1 MTRAI
6 IFDMDGTL
14 VDSAEGA
21 WRSLNA
27 AMRLAG
33 LPEIPRAEAGQ
44 FMGPPLEV
52 SLHRR
57 GIFGDKYKI
66 VWDEFARDYAEHGIE
81 YTRAVPGM
89 PELLGRLRAHG
100 VRLGI
105 ATSKPQ
111 AYCERTLR
119 LCGFPDCFEAVV
131 GSLHNG
137 IPEDKAAVLREAMR
151 LMGLGPG
158 EAHEPHGLG
167 PGEAVMVGDRAWDV
181 LAARGLGLDCIGVEL
196 CGYAGPSELE
206 DAGAAAVARD
216 IAALEALLMREVS

>member
-1 MTRAI
+1 MARAI

-57 GIFGDKYKI
+57 GIFGDKFKI

-89 PELLGRLRAHG
+89 PELLGRLHAHG
-100 VRLGI
+100 AQLGI

-137 IPEDKAAVLREAMR
+137 IPEDKAAVLREA
-151 LMGLGPG
+151 
-158 EAHEPHGLG
+158 
-167 PGEAVMVGDRAWDV
+167 VMVGDRAWDV
-181 LAARGLGLDCIGVEL
+181 LAARGLGLDCIGVEF

-216 IAALEALLMREVS
+216 IAGLEALLMREVS

>member
-1 MTRAI
+1 MARAI

-66 VWDEFARDYAEHGIE
+66 VWDEFAKDYAEHGIE

-89 PELLGRLRAHG
+89 PELLGRLHAHG

-111 AYCERTLR
+111 AYCERALR

-137 IPEDKAAVLREAMR
+137 IPEDKAAVLR
-151 LMGLGPG
+151 
-158 EAHEPHGLG
+158 
-167 PGEAVMVGDRAWDV
+167 EAVMVGDRAWDV

>member
-1 MTRAI
+1 MARAI

-66 VWDEFARDYAEHGIE
+66 VWDEFARRSPARGIE

-89 PELLGRLRAHG
+89 PELLGRLHARGA
-100 VRLGI
+100 RLGI

-137 IPEDKAAVLREAMR
+137 IPEDKTAVLREALR
-151 LMGLGPG
+151 LMGLAPG
-158 EAHEPHGLG
+158 G
-167 PGEAVMVGDRAWDV
+167 AVMVGDRAWDV

>member
-1 MTRAI
+1 MARAI

-89 PELLGRLRAHG
+89 PELLGRLHAHG

-119 LCGFPDCFEAVV
+119 LCGFPDCFEVVV

-137 IPEDKAAVLREAMR
+137 IPEDKAAVLR
-151 LMGLGPG
+151 
-158 EAHEPHGLG
+158 
-167 PGEAVMVGDRAWDV
+167 EAVMVGDRAWDV

>member
-1 MTRAI
+1 MARAI

-66 VWDEFARDYAEHGIE
+66 VWDEFAKDYAEHGIE

-89 PELLGRLRAHG
+89 PELLGRLHAHG
-100 VRLGI
+100 AQLGI

-137 IPEDKAAVLREAMR
+137 IPEDKTAVLR
-151 LMGLGPG
+151 
-158 EAHEPHGLG
+158 
-167 PGEAVMVGDRAWDV
+167 EAVMVGDRAWDV

>member
-1 MTRAI
+1 MARAI

-66 VWDEFARDYAEHGIE
+66 VWDEFAKGLR
-81 YTRAVPGM
+81 RARHRVY
-89 PELLGRLRAHG
+89 EGRARACRSCWGGCTHTG
-100 VRLGI
+100 
-105 ATSKPQ
+105 
-111 AYCERTLR
+111 
-119 LCGFPDCFEAVV
+119 CGWA
-131 GSLHNG
+131 
-137 IPEDKAAVLREAMR
+137 
-151 LMGLGPG
+151 
-158 EAHEPHGLG
+158 
-167 PGEAVMVGDRAWDV
+167 
-181 LAARGLGLDCIGVEL
+181 
-196 CGYAGPSELE
+196 
-206 DAGAAAVARD
+206 
-216 IAALEALLMREVS
+216 

>member
-1 MTRAI
+1 MARAI
-6 IFDMDGTL
+6 IFGMDGTL

-89 PELLGRLRAHG
+89 PELLGRLHAHG

-131 GSLHNG
+131 GSL
-137 IPEDKAAVLREAMR
+137 PPSSL
-151 LMGLGPG
+151 P
-158 EAHEPHGLG
+158 
-167 PGEAVMVGDRAWDV
+167 DV
-181 LAARGLGLDCIGVEL
+181 R
-196 CGYAGPSELE
+196 
-206 DAGAAAVARD
+206 
-216 IAALEALLMREVS
+216 

>member
-1 MTRAI
+1 MARAI

-57 GIFGDKYKI
+57 GIFGDKFKI

-89 PELLGRLRAHG
+89 PELLGRLHAHG

-137 IPEDKAAVLREAMR
+137 IPEDKAAVLREA
-151 LMGLGPG
+151 
-158 EAHEPHGLG
+158 
-167 PGEAVMVGDRAWDV
+167 VMVGDRVWDV
-181 LAARGLGLDCIGVEL
+181 LAARGLGLDCVGVEL

>member
-1 MTRAI
+1 MARAI

-14 VDSAEGA
+14 VDSVEGA
-21 WRSLNA
+21 WYSLNA

-57 GIFGDKYKI
+57 GIFGDKFKI

-89 PELLGRLRAHG
+89 PELLGRLHAHG
-100 VRLGI
+100 ARLGI
-105 ATSKPQ
+105 ATSKPH
-111 AYCERTLR
+111 AYCARTLK

-137 IPEDKAAVLREAMR
+137 IPEDKTAVLREALR
-151 LMGLGPG
+151 LM
-158 EAHEPHGLG
+158 GLG

-216 IAALEALLMREVS
+216 IAGLEALLMREVS

>member
-1 MTRAI
+1 MARAI

-89 PELLGRLRAHG
+89 PELLGRLHAHG

-137 IPEDKAAVLREAMR
+137 IPEDKAAVLREA
-151 LMGLGPG
+151 
-158 EAHEPHGLG
+158 
-167 PGEAVMVGDRAWDV
+167 VMVGDRAWDV

-206 DAGAAAVARD
+206 DAGAAAVTRG

>member
-1 MTRAI
+1 MARAI

-89 PELLGRLRAHG
+89 PELLGRLHAHG
-100 VRLGI
+100 AQLGI

-137 IPEDKAAVLREAMR
+137 IPEDKTAVLR
-151 LMGLGPG
+151 
-158 EAHEPHGLG
+158 
-167 PGEAVMVGDRAWDV
+167 EAVMVGDRAWDV

>member
-1 MTRAI
+1 MARAI

-27 AMRLAG
+27 AMCLAG

-89 PELLGRLRAHG
+89 PELLGRLHAHG

-137 IPEDKAAVLREAMR
+137 IPEDKAAVLREA
-151 LMGLGPG
+151 
-158 EAHEPHGLG
+158 
-167 PGEAVMVGDRAWDV
+167 VMVGDRAWDV

-206 DAGAAAVARD
+206 DAGAAAVTRG

>member
-1 MTRAI
+1 MARAI

-137 IPEDKAAVLREAMR
+137 IPEDKAAVLREA
-151 LMGLGPG
+151 
-158 EAHEPHGLG
+158 
-167 PGEAVMVGDRAWDV
+167 VMVGDRAWDV
-181 LAARGLGLDCIGVEL
+181 LAARGLGLDCIGVEF

-206 DAGAAAVARD
+206 DAGAAAVARG

>member
-1 MTRAI
+1 MARAI

-89 PELLGRLRAHG
+89 PELLGRLHAHG

-137 IPEDKAAVLREAMR
+137 IPEDKTAVHR
-151 LMGLGPG
+151 
-158 EAHEPHGLG
+158 
-167 PGEAVMVGDRAWDV
+167 EAVMVGDRAWDV

>member
-1 MTRAI
+1 MARAI

-44 FMGPPLEV
+44 FTGPPLEV
-52 SLHRR
+52 SLHHR

-66 VWDEFARDYAEHGIE
+66 VWDEFAKDYAEHGIE

-89 PELLGRLRAHG
+89 PELLGRLHAHG

-137 IPEDKAAVLREAMR
+137 IPEDKAAVLREA
-151 LMGLGPG
+151 
-158 EAHEPHGLG
+158 
-167 PGEAVMVGDRAWDV
+167 VMVGDRAWDV
-181 LAARGLGLDCIGVEL
+181 LAARGLGLDCIGVEF

>member
-1 MTRAI
+1 MARAI

-57 GIFGDKYKI
+57 GIFGDKFKI

-89 PELLGRLRAHG
+89 PELLGRLHAHG
-100 VRLGI
+100 AQLGI

-137 IPEDKAAVLREAMR
+137 IPEDKAAVLREA
-151 LMGLGPG
+151 
-158 EAHEPHGLG
+158 
-167 PGEAVMVGDRAWDV
+167 VMVGDRAWDV
-181 LAARGLGLDCIGVEL
+181 LAARGLGLDCIGVEF

>member
-1 MTRAI
+1 MARAI

-44 FMGPPLEV
+44 FTGPPLEV

-66 VWDEFARDYAEHGIE
+66 VWDAFARDYAEHGIE

-137 IPEDKAAVLREAMR
+137 IPEDKTAVLR
-151 LMGLGPG
+151 
-158 EAHEPHGLG
+158 
-167 PGEAVMVGDRAWDV
+167 EAVMVGDRAWDV

>member
-1 MTRAI
+1 MARAI

-89 PELLGRLRAHG
+89 PELLGRLHAHG

-119 LCGFPDCFEAVV
+119 LCGFPDCFAVVV

-137 IPEDKAAVLREAMR
+137 IPEDKAAVLR
-151 LMGLGPG
+151 
-158 EAHEPHGLG
+158 
-167 PGEAVMVGDRAWDV
+167 EAVMVGDRAWDV

>member
-1 MTRAI
+1 MARAI

-14 VDSAEGA
+14 VDSVEGA

-89 PELLGRLRAHG
+89 PELLGRLHAHG

-137 IPEDKAAVLREAMR
+137 IPEDKTAVLR
-151 LMGLGPG
+151 
-158 EAHEPHGLG
+158 
-167 PGEAVMVGDRAWDV
+167 EAVMVGDRAWDV
-181 LAARGLGLDCIGVEL
+181 LAARGLGLDCIGVEF

>member
-1 MTRAI
+1 MARAI

-33 LPEIPRAEAGQ
+33 LSEIPRAEAGQ

-89 PELLGRLRAHG
+89 PELLGRLHAHG

-137 IPEDKAAVLREAMR
+137 IPEDKAAVLR
-151 LMGLGPG
+151 
-158 EAHEPHGLG
+158 
-167 PGEAVMVGDRAWDV
+167 EAVMVGDRAWDV

>member
-1 MTRAI
+1 MARAI
-6 IFDMDGTL
+6 VFDMDGTL
-14 VDSAEGA
+14 VDSVEGA
-21 WRSLNA
+21 WYSLNA

-66 VWDEFARDYAEHGIE
+66 VWDEFAKDYAEHGIE

-89 PELLGRLRAHG
+89 PELLGRLHAHG

-137 IPEDKAAVLREAMR
+137 IPEDKAAVLR
-151 LMGLGPG
+151 
-158 EAHEPHGLG
+158 
-167 PGEAVMVGDRAWDV
+167 EAVMVGDRAWDV

>member
-1 MTRAI
+1 MARAI

-44 FMGPPLEV
+44 FMDPPLEV

-89 PELLGRLRAHG
+89 PELLGRLHAHG
-100 VRLGI
+100 AQLGI

-137 IPEDKAAVLREAMR
+137 IPEDKTAVLR
-151 LMGLGPG
+151 
-158 EAHEPHGLG
+158 
-167 PGEAVMVGDRAWDV
+167 EAVMVGDRAWDV

>member
-1 MTRAI
+1 MARAI

-89 PELLGRLRAHG
+89 PELLGRLHAHG
-100 VRLGI
+100 AQLGI

-137 IPEDKAAVLREAMR
+137 IPEDKAAVLR
-151 LMGLGPG
+151 
-158 EAHEPHGLG
+158 
-167 PGEAVMVGDRAWDV
+167 EAVMVGDRAWDV

>member
-1 MTRAI
+1 MARAI

-21 WRSLNA
+21 WHSLNA

-44 FMGPPLEV
+44 FIGPPLEV

-89 PELLGRLRAHG
+89 PELLGRLHARG

-137 IPEDKAAVLREAMR
+137 IPEDKAAVLR
-151 LMGLGPG
+151 
-158 EAHEPHGLG
+158 
-167 PGEAVMVGDRAWDV
+167 EAVMVGDRAWDV

>member
-1 MTRAI
+1 MARAI

-44 FMGPPLEV
+44 FMAPPLEV

-66 VWDEFARDYAEHGIE
+66 VWDEFAKDYAEHGIE

-89 PELLGRLRAHG
+89 PELLGRLHAHG

-137 IPEDKAAVLREAMR
+137 IPEDKAAVLREA
-151 LMGLGPG
+151 
-158 EAHEPHGLG
+158 
-167 PGEAVMVGDRAWDV
+167 VMVGDRAWDV
-181 LAARGLGLDCIGVEL
+181 LAARGLGLDCVGVEL
-196 CGYAGPSELE
+196 CGYAGPPELE

>member
-1 MTRAI
+1 MARAI

-81 YTRAVPGM
+81 YTRVVPGM
-89 PELLGRLRAHG
+89 PELLGRLHAHG

-137 IPEDKAAVLREAMR
+137 IPEDKAAVLREA
-151 LMGLGPG
+151 
-158 EAHEPHGLG
+158 
-167 PGEAVMVGDRAWDV
+167 VMVGDRAWDV
-181 LAARGLGLDCIGVEL
+181 LAARGLGLDCIGVEF

-206 DAGAAAVARD
+206 DAGAAAVARG

>member
-1 MTRAI
+1 
-6 IFDMDGTL
+6 
-14 VDSAEGA
+14 
-21 WRSLNA
+21 
-27 AMRLAG
+27 
-33 LPEIPRAEAGQ
+33 
-44 FMGPPLEV
+44 MGPPLEV

-89 PELLGRLRAHG
+89 PELLGRLHAHG

-111 AYCERTLR
+111 ACCERTLR
-119 LCGFPDCFEAVV
+119 
-131 GSLHNG
+131 
-137 IPEDKAAVLREAMR
+137 
-151 LMGLGPG
+151 
-158 EAHEPHGLG
+158 
-167 PGEAVMVGDRAWDV
+167 
-181 LAARGLGLDCIGVEL
+181 L

>member
-1 MTRAI
+1 MARAI

-57 GIFGDKYKI
+57 GIFGDKHKI

-89 PELLGRLRAHG
+89 PELLGRLHAHG

-137 IPEDKAAVLREAMR
+137 IPEDKAAVLR
-151 LMGLGPG
+151 
-158 EAHEPHGLG
+158 
-167 PGEAVMVGDRAWDV
+167 EAVMVGDRAWDV